1 MTVLVYNGGPMNKKW
16 VILLLG
22 VVFFCGCG
30 KNSPG
35 DGPAAPVEPAMDS
48 ENKVILAIGSA
59 TRTNRDLKNF
69 IQMQYADIFEKKNND
84 KLLSRLFDVFCEQQV
99 ILFKAIQ
106 EGVRVDDD
114 EVAAFL
120 NEARAR
126 GQAPALDREM
136 VRNVLR
142 VQKYLL
148 AGAYRDI
155 DVSDAEIAR
164 YYEAHLGDYQKTEEI
179 ELFQIMV
186 NDREKLLRLR
196 SELLRQPARFEEIAR
211 GESVAPEAGK
221 GGAMGYFEK
230 GMLPKEME
238 DVVFSLKV
246 NEISPIVESPYGFHL
261 FKVTRK
267 RKSRMQLLADV
278 NDEIKSKLLSAK
290 LTSAYADFLQGLQA
304 EVPVR
309 PSYENLYF
317 TYIKPDSGVNDNES
331 KNIPGNDP
339 PADR

>member
-1 MTVLVYNGGPMNKKW
+1 MNKKW
-16 VILLLG
+16 VIMLL
-22 VVFFCGCG
+22 VAAFFCCCG

-35 DGPAAPVEPAMDS
+35 DGPAAPVDLAVDS
-48 ENKVILAIGSA
+48 EKKVILTIGSA
-59 TRTNRDLKNF
+59 TLTNRDLKNF

-99 ILFKAIQ
+99 ILFKANQDGI
-106 EGVRVDDD
+106 RVDDD

-120 NEARAR
+120 NEAQSR
-126 GQAPALDREM
+126 GQAPALDREL
-136 VRNVLR
+136 VCNSLR

-164 YYEAHLGDYQKTEEI
+164 YYESHLGDYQKTEEI

-186 NDREKLLRLR
+186 NDREKLLQLR
-196 SELLRQPARFEEIAR
+196 SELLRQPARFEETAR

-221 GGAMGYFEK
+221 GGAMGFFEK

-278 NDEIKSKLLSAK
+278 KDEIKSKLLSAK
-290 LTSAYADFLQGLQA
+290 LTSAYAEFLRGLQA
-304 EVPVR
+304 EVTVR

-317 TYIKPDSGVNDNES
+317 PYIKPDTGVNDNES
-331 KNIPGNDP
+331 KNLPGSDP
-339 PADR
+339 LPDR